1 MPRSQGAPTIS
12 PGREINPPKTSA
24 SFRAACRKKSTPRL
38 WNEPPSL
45 CVNHTANLSVA
56 DERGIKAMIN
66 DPTTP
71 LFAVAGF
78 AVLLAT
84 GAQAFDG
91 GSPSGFINRQVQ
103 PVSLPTDVEREV
115 QPTRTIVVDPT
126 GERAGTITIDTKN
139 RYLYLSMKGGRAMR
153 YDVGVGREGFAW
165 SGRAHIGRRAEWPSW
180 TPPAAMLLRR
190 PDLPRVME
198 GGLANPLGARAMYLY
213 NSHGD
218 TMFRIHGT
226 NEPDT
231 IGRAVSSGCIRLLND
246 DIADLYSRVKVGA
259 PVVVL

>member
-1 MPRSQGAPTIS
+1 MQPATENRPRAFS
-12 PGREINPPKTSA
+12 R
-24 SFRAACRKKSTPRL
+24 

-45 CVNHTANLSVA
+45 RVNHTTNLGVA
-56 DERGIKAMIN
+56 DERGAKPMFN
-66 DPTTP
+66 FSTTH
-71 LFAVAGF
+71 LFAVAGI
-78 AVLLAT
+78 AALLAT

-91 GSPSGFINRQVQ
+91 GSPSGLMNRQVQ
-103 PVSLPTDVEREV
+103 PASLPTDVQREV
-115 QPTRTIVVDPT
+115 QPTRTIVDDPT

-139 RYLYLSMKGGRAMR
+139 RYLYLSMERGRAMR

-246 DIADLYSRVKVGA
+246 DVVDLYSRVKIGA

>member
-1 MPRSQGAPTIS
+1 MPSAAKNRCRSFS
-12 PGREINPPKTSA
+12 R
-24 SFRAACRKKSTPRL
+24 
-38 WNEPPSL
+38 WNEPPRL
-45 CVNHTANLSVA
+45 RVNHTTYLRVA
-56 DERGIKAMIN
+56 DERGAKPMFN
-66 DPTTP
+66 FSTTH

-78 AVLLAT
+78 AALLAT

-91 GSPSGFINRQVQ
+91 GSPAGLMNRQVQ
-103 PVSLPTDVEREV
+103 PVSLPTDVQREV
-115 QPTRTIVVDPT
+115 QPTRTIVDDPT

-139 RYLYLSMKGGRAMR
+139 RYLYLSMERGRAMR
-153 YDVGVGREGFAW
+153 YGVGVGREGFAW
-165 SGRAHIGRRAEWPSW
+165 SGRAHIGRRAEWPAW
-180 TPPAAMLLRR
+180 TPPAAMRLRR

-231 IGRAVSSGCIRLLND
+231 IGRAVSSGCVRLLND
-246 DIADLYSRVKVGA
+246 DVVDLYSRVKVGA

>member
-1 MPRSQGAPTIS
+1 M
-12 PGREINPPKTSA
+12 
-24 SFRAACRKKSTPRL
+24 
-38 WNEPPSL
+38 
-45 CVNHTANLSVA
+45 A
-56 DERGIKAMIN
+56 DERGAKPMFN
-66 DPTTP
+66 FSTTH
-71 LFAVAGF
+71 LIAVAGF
-78 AVLLAT
+78 AALIAT

-91 GSPSGFINRQVQ
+91 GSPSGLMNRQVQ
-103 PVSLPTDVEREV
+103 PVSLPTDVQRDV
-115 QPTRTIVVDPT
+115 QPTRTIVDDPT
-126 GERAGTITIDTKN
+126 HARDGTITIDTKD
-139 RYLYLSMKGGRAMR
+139 RYLYLSMEDGKAMR
-153 YDVGVGREGFAW
+153 YAVGVGREGFGW
-165 SGRAHIGRRAEWPSW
+165 SGRAHIGRRAEWPTW

-231 IGRAVSSGCIRLLND
+231 IGHAVSSGCIRLLND
-246 DIADLYSRVKVGA
+246 DVVDLYSRVKVGA

>member
-1 MPRSQGAPTIS
+1 MF
-12 PGREINPPKTSA
+12 N
-24 SFRAACRKKSTPRL
+24 FSTT
-38 WNEPPSL
+38 
-45 CVNHTANLSVA
+45 H
-56 DERGIKAMIN
+56 
-66 DPTTP
+66 

-78 AVLLAT
+78 AALLAT

-91 GSPSGFINRQVQ
+91 GAPAGLMNRQIQ
-103 PVSLPTDVEREV
+103 PASLPNDVRREI
-115 QPTRTIVVDPT
+115 QPTHTMVVDPT

-139 RYLYLSMKGGRAMR
+139 RYLYLSMAGGRAMR

-198 GGLANPLGARAMYLY
+198 GGLANPLGARAIYLY
-213 NSHGD
+213 NRRGD

-246 DIADLYSRVKVGA
+246 DVVDLYSRVKVGA